1 MHQSIGKK
9 NKIII
14 YLLFLFI
21 LSTTSAKFINDQKK
35 LSSSISK
42 INITGLSEI
51 KNLEIL
57 NNLNNFLYK
66 SIFVINEEEIKKIL
80 EKHNIIQE
88 FSIKKIYPSTL
99 NIKIKPTKLI
109 ARVSNNSQYLVGANG
124 KLIEDKSNNEL
135 LPYIF
140 GEFNSQDFLSF
151 KKNIEKSM
159 WSFSNL
165 KELSFFPSGRW
176 DILTDKDILIKLP
189 QEHIV
194 ASLNLSKELINNNNF
209 KDFFYKR
216 LIFPIAN
223 IQGKVVGFGGRVLN
237 NSNPK
242 YINSPESDYFKKRD
256 MLYNLNLAKDSA
268 RQKKNLLICEGYM
281 DVISLFQNNIK
292 SVVAPLGT
300 AFTEEQLKLS
310 WRYTDRPTIMF
321 DGDEAGRRASF
332 KARHRKNI
340 AKGKMSAAYW
350 ANRVKW

>member
-14 YLLFLFI
+14 YLLLLFI
-21 LSTTSAKFINDQKK
+21 LSTTNIKFIYDQKK
-35 LSSSISK
+35 LSSSITK
-42 INITGLSEI
+42 INITGLSER

-57 NNLNNFLYK
+57 NNLNNLLYK
-66 SIFVINEEEIKKIL
+66 SIFVINEEEIIKIL

-88 FSIKKIYPSTL
+88 FNIKKIYPSTL

-194 ASLNLSKELINNNNF
+194 ASLNLSKKLINNDNF
-209 KDFFYKR
+209 KDYRFIDLR
-216 LIFPIAN
+216 
-223 IQGKVVGFGGRVLN
+223 
-237 NSNPK
+237 
-242 YINSPESDYFKKRD
+242 
-256 MLYNLNLAKDSA
+256 
-268 RQKKNLLICEGYM
+268 
-281 DVISLFQNNIK
+281 IK
-292 SVVAPLGT
+292 SHLVA
-300 AFTEEQLKLS
+300 K
-310 WRYTDRPTIMF
+310 
-321 DGDEAGRRASF
+321 
-332 KARHRKNI
+332 
-340 AKGKMSAAYW
+340 
-350 ANRVKW
+350 

>member
-14 YLLFLFI
+14 YLLFLII

-35 LSSSISK
+35 LSSSITK
-42 INITGLSEI
+42 INITGLSER

-66 SIFVINEEEIKKIL
+66 SIFVINEEEIIKIL

-88 FSIKKIYPSTL
+88 FNIKKIYPSTL

-194 ASLNLSKELINNNNF
+194 ASLNLSKELINNDNF
-209 KDFFYKR
+209 KDFKFIDLRIKNH
-216 LIFPIAN
+216 L
-223 IQGKVVGFGGRVLN
+223 V
-237 NSNPK
+237 
-242 YINSPESDYFKKRD
+242 
-256 MLYNLNLAKDSA
+256 AK
-268 RQKKNLLICEGYM
+268 
-281 DVISLFQNNIK
+281 
-292 SVVAPLGT
+292 
-300 AFTEEQLKLS
+300 
-310 WRYTDRPTIMF
+310 
-321 DGDEAGRRASF
+321 
-332 KARHRKNI
+332 
-340 AKGKMSAAYW
+340 
-350 ANRVKW
+350 